1 MFQSAPVTD
10 SAAQYRLLKTARSR
24 RPPSR
29 KLPAGSLQLQ
39 FTSGSE
45 PLSKRIERRFR
56 IRLRESDDAP
66 DRALEIASLLIV
78 NAIEQIEV
86 TRINTPS
93 QERRVI
99 QRNALSIQRIDG
111 LELWRDL
118 VDERDTSA
126 GIYSIART
134 NASLPVSWVC
144 GVRRIERLDHS
155 RPESRQQLVVLPLR
169 FHFRRG
175 CFLTARPEECCGS
188 ARANEHG
195 KRFIERCL
203 TRCVESVV
211 GELVNHGVRETNRV
225 AFERGVEQRIVEKSE
240 RAECVGRPDI
250 DIQPIVREISRF
262 TPGSIEIEIAFIR
275 HSSDDRKPP
284 RVGLEGVAI
293 GGRDDENQGVVIQS

>member
-10 SAAQYRLLKTARSR
+10 AAAQYRLLKTARSP

-56 IRLRESDDAP
+56 IRLRQRDDTP
-66 DRALEIASLLIV
+66 DRALEIASLLLV

-86 TRINTPS
+86 TRINTPG
-93 QERRVI
+93 QERRVV
-99 QRNALSIQRIDG
+99 QRNALSVQRIDG
-111 LELWRDL
+111 LELRRDL

-126 GIYSIART
+126 GIYGIART
-134 NASLPVSWVC
+134 NASLLISWMR

-169 FHFRRG
+169 FHFRRR

-188 ARANEHG
+188 TRANEHR
-195 KRFIERCL
+195 KRFIERRL
-203 TRCVESVV
+203 TRCVESIV
-211 GELVNHGVRETNRV
+211 GELVNHRVRQTNRV
-225 AFERGVEQRIVEKSE
+225 AFKRSVEQR
-240 RAECVGRPDI
+240 
-250 DIQPIVREISRF
+250 
-262 TPGSIEIEIAFIR
+262 
-275 HSSDDRKPP
+275 
-284 RVGLEGVAI
+284 
-293 GGRDDENQGVVIQS
+293 VV